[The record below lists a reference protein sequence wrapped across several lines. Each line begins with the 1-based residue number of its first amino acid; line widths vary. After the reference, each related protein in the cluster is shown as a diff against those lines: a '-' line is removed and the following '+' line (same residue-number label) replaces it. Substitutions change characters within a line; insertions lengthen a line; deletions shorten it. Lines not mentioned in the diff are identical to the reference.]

1 MVREAASPIQ
11 KYKDDSSEAMEKI
24 FVAPDGTPLKIWLS
38 LNVPTRSTFQKMVEV
53 CFCSGI

>member
-11 KYKDDSSEAMEKI
+11 KYKDDSEAMDKI
-24 FVAPDGTPLKIWLS
+24 FVSPSGTPLKIWLS

-53 CFCSGI
+53 CCWLAI

>member
-11 KYKDDSSEAMEKI
+11 KYKDDSEAMEKI
-24 FVAPDGTPLKIWLS
+24 FVAPSGTPLKIWLS

-53 CFCSGI
+53 CFWLAI